1 MGLNY
6 QLKMSY
12 NPNKAPQPKLAEALL
27 VMYYKNLLQTP
38 DAILFCTI
46 TLVRLFYLKF
56 IVLIFLKFIVLIF
69 LSNKIQLKR
78 P

>member
-1 MGLNY
+1 
-6 QLKMSY
+6 
-12 NPNKAPQPKLAEALL
+12 
-27 VMYYKNLLQTP
+27 MYYKNLLQTP

-69 LSNKIQLKR
+69 LKFIVLIFLSNKIQLKR

>member
-1 MGLNY
+1 
-6 QLKMSY
+6 
-12 NPNKAPQPKLAEALL
+12 
-27 VMYYKNLLQTP
+27 MYYKNLLQTP